1 MTVGAKASTSKS
13 AALRRAPGRAK
24 PSSSDAS
31 KEDIARGEKKMGNQP
46 SAISAARAT
55 FLGPS
60 APKMMGTSAR
70 SGCTIGLSGLPSPVP
85 PG

>member
-1 MTVGAKASTSKS
+1 MWA
-13 AALRRAPGRAK
+13 
-24 PSSSDAS
+24 
-31 KEDIARGEKKMGNQP
+31 GEKKIGNHP

-60 APKMMGTSAR
+60 APRTMGMSLRRGWTM
-70 SGCTIGLSGLPSPVP
+70 GLSGLPRPVP